1 MSSNTQAGPPS
12 LARIILVALA
22 VEAAVL
28 AVYLFLA
35 MLILSAGNRVPEIDR
50 QLKESLHQHATQ
62 HETIR
67 QGMILLTQL
76 GSTAFLGVLS
86 LVVAVI
92 VWWKDQRVLAV
103 LCMLGIAGG
112 GLFNLVLKGVFER
125 PRPRFEVGGPFVR
138 EEYYSFV
145 SGHSMGS
152 TVAYALVAYLLCL
165 VLPKRWQRLTAVA
178 LLTLLVLAI
187 GFSRI
192 YLGAHYFTDVIGGF
206 ALGTAWVTPLITGIE
221 IMRRRQMVGA
231 ATPVQRGGSG

>member
-1 MSSNTQAGPPS
+1 MNPGSQAPPPS
-12 LARIILVALA
+12 LARILLIGLA
-22 VEAAVL
+22 VEVVAL
-28 AVYLFLA
+28 SVYLFLA
-35 MLILSAGNRVPEIDR
+35 VLIVSAGNRVPGVDQ
-50 QLKESLHQHATQ
+50 QLKQSLHEHGTE
-62 HETIR
+62 HPTIR
-67 QGMILLTQL
+67 QALILLTQM

-86 LVVAVI
+86 LVVAGL
-92 VWWKDQRVLAV
+92 VWWKNQRVLAI
-103 LCMLGIAGG
+103 LAMLGISGG
-112 GLFNLVLKGVFER
+112 GLFNLVLKGYFER

-152 TVAYALVAYLLCL
+152 TVAYGLVAYLLCL
-165 VLPKRWQRLTAVA
+165 VLPRAWQRLTAVA

-221 IMRRRQMVGA
+221 IMRRRQARLA
-231 ATPVQRGGSG
+231 AGQA